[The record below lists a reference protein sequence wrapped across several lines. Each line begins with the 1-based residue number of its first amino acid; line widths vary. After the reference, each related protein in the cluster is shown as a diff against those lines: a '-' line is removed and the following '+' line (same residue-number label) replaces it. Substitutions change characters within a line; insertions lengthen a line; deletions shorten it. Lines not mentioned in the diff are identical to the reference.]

1 MPEDCP
7 IGKCS
12 ETARADCCVK
22 AVLFDHDKKGLC
34 APKKLK
40 SKFGSLRRCDYY
52 MLAKDG
58 DVLVL
63 IEKTDLASSIEEPKD
78 KSTKRLLQIF
88 KFNIRESFMDTANNP
103 VYRELIYNK
112 ICAEHREKALAT
124 LYISEHLRQCKFNP
138 DLRCILKYK
147 RVLYVLLFSKKLKRQ
162 HVKILPRIGE
172 VLQSSLIKEKD
183 FHFTEQANFCRYMRE
198 KKIA

>member
-1 MPEDCP
+1 MPKDCL

-12 ETARADCCVK
+12 ETVRSDSCVK
-22 AVLFDHDKKGLC
+22 AVSLDKNGGLH
-34 APKKLK
+34 APKELRD
-40 SKFGSLRRCDYY
+40 KFGSMPRCDYY
-52 MLAKDG
+52 LVAKDG

-78 KSTKRLLQIF
+78 KSTRRLLQIF
-88 KFNIRESFMDTANNP
+88 KFNIRASFMDTANNP

-124 LYISEHLRQCKFNP
+124 LYISEHLRQCEFNP
-138 DLRCILKYK
+138 NLRCILKYK
-147 RVLYVLLFSKKLKRQ
+147 RVLYVLLFPRKLKRQ
-162 HVKILPRIGE
+162 HVKILPRIRK

-183 FHFTEQANFCRYMRE
+183 FHFTEEKNFCRYMSE
-198 KKIA
+198 NKLA